1 MQVNM
6 HEAKT
11 NLSKLVAALESG
23 ETDEIEIARAGQV
36 VARLVGPR
44 PARTRR
50 PGIWA
55 GQVRIHPDFDELPD
69 DVAAA
74 FRGESA

>member
-1 MQVNM
+1 MRVNM

-23 ETDEIEIARAGQV
+23 EADEIEIARAGHV
-36 VARLVGPR
+36 VARIVR
-44 PARTRR
+44 PQPAGQRS
-50 PGIWA
+50 PGVWA
-55 GQVRIHPDFDELPD
+55 GRVRIHPDFDELPD